1 VRRLITPEGYD
12 NGFATLFMTLQVVP
26 TTEEGGP
33 TMTDRLEQLA
43 ERCVTALGLD
53 LEAVELSPSNPAQP
67 AKRRVLRIAVDADGG
82 VPIESITQA
91 TRELSKELDASDV
104 MGAQPYTLEVTSRG
118 VDRPLALPRHWRRN
132 IGRLVVADLADGSRV
147 KGRITAADETAADLT
162 VDGALRRLPLEEVA
176 TARVEA
182 ELTRPRSTDPR
193 KDA

>member
-1 VRRLITPEGYD
+1 MASIMEG
-12 NGFATLFMTLQVVP
+12 
-26 TTEEGGP
+26 
-33 TMTDRLEQLA
+33 RLEQLA

-53 LEAVELSPSNPAQP
+53 LEAVELSKAG
-67 AKRRVLRIAVDADGG
+67 KRRVLRIAVDADGG

-162 VDGALRRLPLEEVA
+162 VDGAARQLPFDDVT
-176 TARVEA
+176 TARIEA
-182 ELTRPRSTDPR
+182 ELNRPKSGAHSSIDPR

>member
-1 VRRLITPEGYD
+1 MD
-12 NGFATLFMTLQVVP
+12 SMT
-26 TTEEGGP
+26 GG
-33 TMTDRLEQLA
+33 RLEQLA

-53 LEAVELSPSNPAQP
+53 LEAVELSKAG
-67 AKRRVLRIAVDADGG
+67 KRRVLRIAVDADGG

-118 VDRPLALPRHWRRN
+118 VDRPLTLPRHWRRN

-147 KGRITAADETAADLT
+147 KGRITAADESAVDLT
-162 VDGALRRLPLEEVA
+162 VDGAARQLPFEDVA
-176 TARVEA
+176 TARIEA
-182 ELTRPRSTDPR
+182 ELNRPRSIDPR